1 MRLNL
6 DTSEVVQYADKLEQM
21 SKRALPRAVKET
33 LSKAALD
40 VKKRTMPK
48 TSKQEFTIRRS
59 NFFKANSTVEFAKM
73 GKISSMKAVVGFFEG
88 KLGGGDNNF
97 AVRDLEQQEYG
108 GKIGGRKFIP
118 LDSARIGKNRSRN
131 VKRSIES
138 VKEIDNVFKASRKTF
153 SGARIKSKKQRW
165 IRAAIAAKKK
175 HGNAAYVLG
184 NVKNGRQTLSKIDQ
198 ISTNRT
204 TRKIEIKRTAVYSYK
219 KGGIKPVKGR
229 GFMKRASYE
238 SSLNM
243 NDIFIN
249 EARKQIEYLK
259 NR

>member
-1 MRLNL
+1 MQLNL
-6 DTSEVVQYADKLEQM
+6 DTSKVVQYADKLEQM

-48 TSKQEFTIRRS
+48 SAEREFTIRRK
-59 NFFKANSTVEFAKM
+59 NFFIANSTVDFAKM
-73 GKISSMKAVVGFFEG
+73 GRIQDMKATVGFFEG
-88 KLGGGDNNF
+88 KLSGDKNF
-97 AVRDLEQQEYG
+97 AVKDLEQQEYG

-118 LDSARIGKNRSRN
+118 LDSARVGKNRDRN

-138 VKEIDNVFKASRKTF
+138 VKDIDNVFKASRKTY

-184 NVKNGRQTLSKIDQ
+184 NVKSGRQTLSKIDQ
-198 ISTNRT
+198 VSTNRT
-204 TRKIEIKRTAVYSYK
+204 TRRIEIKRTAVYSYK

-238 SSLNM
+238 SSLNI
-243 NDIFIN
+243 NEIFIT
-249 EARKQIEYLK
+249 EARKQIEYLR